1 MSFVSFA
8 QNREDVL
15 LHRLFSDQPGGFYID
30 VGAAHPVFHSV
41 TKLFYNLG
49 WHGVNIEPV
58 PLLFEMLREDRP
70 RDVNLNMGLSNHEGT
85 LTFYE
90 VPGQIGSSTFCAGQA
105 EVLRRD
111 GFEIVERSIPVTTLT
126 RVCEQYAPPTIDFLK
141 IDVENYERQVLEGG
155 NWSQWRPRLLVIEA
169 TEPSTP
175 IPNHEHWVL
184 LILAADYHFALSLPQ
199 PHVTRKSHTQ
209 SWPYATFRGREL
221 AVPGN

>member
-1 MSFVSFA
+1 MSLFSFA

-15 LHRLFSDQPGGFYID
+15 LHRLFSGQPGGFYID
-30 VGAAHPVFHSV
+30 VGAAHPDFHSV
-41 TKLFYNLG
+41 TKPFYNLG

-58 PLLFEMLREDRP
+58 PVLFEMLREDRP

-126 RVCEQYAPPTIDFLK
+126 RVCEQYAPPTIDFPK
-141 IDVENYERQVLEGG
+141 K
-155 NWSQWRPRLLVIEA
+155 
-169 TEPSTP
+169 EPSGSSSTL
-175 IPNHEHWVL
+175 WR
-184 LILAADYHFALSLPQ
+184 AAPTRSSRSSKTARRSGAKSTGKCSPPRNGTLPQ
-199 PHVTRKSHTQ
+199 PHVTRKSRTQ
-209 SWPYATFRGREL
+209 SWP
-221 AVPGN
+221 